1 MKVIENNDVLV
12 NLEMN
17 IVNTSTIDLK
27 EQTTIHTIENNK
39 GLEM

>member
-1 MKVIENNDVLV
+1 MKVIKDDDVQV
-12 NLEMN
+12 NLEVN
-17 IVNTSTIDLK
+17 IVHTSTIDLK